1 MRLAGVFAQTTVN
14 SSGVPGVSKWDTVTS
29 KYLVPTIT
37 STLLNTLCLLYC
49 FTKSSVYMYLKIYVK
64 KTFINHWRL
73 TCMIVFKLV
82 TKSIYK
88 KINMLR
94 MMFTDCIHVTASVSI

>member
-1 MRLAGVFAQTTVN
+1 
-14 SSGVPGVSKWDTVTS
+14 
-29 KYLVPTIT
+29 
-37 STLLNTLCLLYC
+37 
-49 FTKSSVYMYLKIYVK
+49 
-64 KTFINHWRL
+64 
-73 TCMIVFKLV
+73 MIVFKLV